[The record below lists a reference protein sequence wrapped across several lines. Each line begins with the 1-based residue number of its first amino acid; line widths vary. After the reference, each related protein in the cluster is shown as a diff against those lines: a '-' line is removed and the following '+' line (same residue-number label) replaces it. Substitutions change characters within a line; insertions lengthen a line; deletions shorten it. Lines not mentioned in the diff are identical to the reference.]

1 MICKKRKKILI
12 LLQPNSIVVMRRL
25 LIFILSL
32 MPIVAS
38 AIGVENTVSL
48 LDRLD
53 SALAHSEEFASM
65 RLARVA
71 SMRKMQLTPHITDE
85 QLYDLN
91 ETIAREF
98 EVFQFDSTINY
109 LYWNLGIAR
118 ELHDQH
124 KIDQSIIA
132 LGRVHATA
140 GYYLDANNMLNVQ
153 LDTLTLDQDLLDDYY
168 WAQYRLNNKL
178 YIEAENFSPESLV
191 ARRMQYYRDRLLET
205 LSINSFEYRILR
217 VEQFFE
223 RGEVDKAERVLA
235 EMTEDYNTESQE
247 QSIVAYYLSELYGY
261 KNDKSKQLYFATIA
275 ALSEVRLAIRDNV
288 ALNALSVSLFEDG
301 EVARAFRLSRA
312 TLDFALAYNAKSR
325 VWQVA
330 SILPTIESAYRDKQ
344 QKQNNQ
350 IYIFLT
356 VVLVLLMMLFVI
368 HLVQRLQRESLDRT
382 RRQLQEANRNLV
394 ENNKSLQA
402 FNDRLSQLN
411 SDIAEANAVKE
422 EYIALFL
429 RVYSECID
437 KMEGLQ
443 RRVRKLATHDNLAE
457 LKRELSKSDLVDE
470 ELGHFYEMF
479 DNAFLRLYPNFVN
492 EFNSLLE
499 EDARIELKKDEKLN
513 AELRIFALIRLG
525 INDSSKIAALL
536 RYSVNT
542 IYNYRAKVKNKACVS
557 REEFEER
564 IKKIGSFQS
573 IK

>member
-1 MICKKRKKILI
+1 
-12 LLQPNSIVVMRRL
+12 MRRL

-32 MPIVAS
+32 MPVMAS
-38 AIGVENTVSL
+38 AIGFENTVSL

-53 SALAHSEEFASM
+53 SAIAHSDEFASL

-71 SMRKMQLTPHITDE
+71 SLRKIQSSPHLTDE
-85 QLYDLN
+85 HLYDLN
-91 ETIAREF
+91 EAIAREF

-109 LYWNLGIAR
+109 YYWNLGIAR
-118 ELHDQH
+118 ELHDQN
-124 KIDQSIIA
+124 KINQSLIA

-140 GYYLDANNMLNVQ
+140 GYYLDANNLLNVQ
-153 LDTLTLDQDLLDDYY
+153 LDTTTLNPTLRSEYY
-168 WAQYRLNNKL
+168 WAQYCLNNQI
-178 YIEAENFSPESLV
+178 YIEAENPSSQSLV
-191 ARRMQYYRDRLLET
+191 ARRKQYYRDRLFEI
-205 LSINSFEYRILR
+205 LSVDSFRYRILR
-217 VEQFFE
+217 VSQFIE
-223 RGEVDKAERVLA
+223 RGELDKAERVLV
-235 EMTEDYNTESQE
+235 EMLDAYKTESQE
-247 QSIVAYYLSELYGY
+247 QSIVAYYLSKLYESKG
-261 KNDKSKQLYFATIA
+261 DKGMQLHFATIA

-288 ALNALSVSLFEDG
+288 ALNSLSVNLFDDG
-301 EVARAFRLSRA
+301 DVTRAFRLICA
-312 TLDFALAYNAKSR
+312 TLDFALVYNAKSR

-330 SILPTIESAYRDKQ
+330 SVLPTIESAYRAKQ
-344 QKQNNQ
+344 QNQSNQ

-356 VVLVLLMMLFVI
+356 VVLVLLMMLLVI
-368 HLVQRLQRESLDRT
+368 HLVQRLQREKLDRT
-382 RRQLQEANRNLV
+382 QQQLQEANRNLV
-394 ENNKSLQA
+394 ENNESLQTV
-402 FNDRLSQLN
+402 NSQLSQLN
-411 SDIAEANAVKE
+411 GDIAEANAVKE

-470 ELGHFYEMF
+470 ELVYFYEMF
-479 DNAFLRLYPNFVN
+479 DNAFLRLYPNFVS

-513 AELRIFALIRLG
+513 TELRIFALIRLG

-564 IKKIGSFQS
+564 IKKIGSFQNV
-573 IK
+573 K

>member
-1 MICKKRKKILI
+1 
-12 LLQPNSIVVMRRL
+12 MRRL

-32 MPIVAS
+32 LPVVAS
-38 AIGVENTVSL
+38 AIGIENTVTL

-53 SALAHSEEFASM
+53 SALAHSDEFALM

-71 SMRKMQLTPHITDE
+71 SMRKMQQSPHITDE

-91 ETIAREF
+91 EAIAREF

-118 ELHDQH
+118 ELHDQF

-140 GYYLDANNMLNVQ
+140 GYYLDANNMLNLQ
-153 LDTLTLDQDLLDDYY
+153 LDTLRLDPSLRDEYY
-168 WAQYRLNNKL
+168 WAQYCLNNQL
-178 YIEAENFSPESLV
+178 YTESENPSSMNLV
-191 ARRMQYYRDRLLET
+191 AQRMRYYRDRLLEH
-205 LSINSFEYRILR
+205 LSVNSFEYRILR
-217 VEQFFE
+217 VNQFIE
-223 RGEVDKAERVLA
+223 RGELDKAERVLV
-235 EMTEDYNTESQE
+235 DLLNNYKSESRE
-247 QSIVAYYLSELYGY
+247 QSTVAYYLSELYNRKG
-261 KNDKSKQLYFATIA
+261 DKGMQLHFASLA

-288 ALNALSVSLFEDG
+288 ALNALAISLFDDG
-301 EVARAFRLSRA
+301 DVARAFRLSRA

-330 SILPTIESAYRDKQ
+330 SILPTIESAYRAKQ
-344 QKQNNQ
+344 QNQNNYF
-350 IYIFLT
+350 YIFLT
-356 VVLVLLMMLFVI
+356 VVLVLLMILLVI
-368 HLVQRLQRESLDRT
+368 YLIQRLQREKLDRT
-382 RRQLQEANRNLV
+382 QQQLQEANRHLID
-394 ENNKSLQA
+394 NNQNLQA
-402 FNDRLSQLN
+402 FNDQLSQLN
-411 SDIAEANAVKE
+411 GDIAEANAVKE

-443 RRVRKLATHDNLAE
+443 RRVRKLATHDNFAE

-470 ELGHFYEMF
+470 ELVYFYEMF

-513 AELRIFALIRLG
+513 TELRIFALIRLG

-564 IKKIGSFQS
+564 IKRIGSFQNV
-573 IK
+573 K

>member
-1 MICKKRKKILI
+1 
-12 LLQPNSIVVMRRL
+12 MRRL
-25 LIFILSL
+25 LIFIFSVL
-32 MPIVAS
+32 PIVAS
-38 AIGVENTVSL
+38 AIGIESTVSL

-53 SALAHSEEFASM
+53 SALAHSDEFASM

-71 SMRKMQLTPHITDE
+71 SMRKMQESPHITDE

-91 ETIAREF
+91 EAIAREF

-118 ELHDQH
+118 ELHDQY
-124 KIDQSIIA
+124 KVDQSIIA

-140 GYYLDANNMLNVQ
+140 GYYLDANNMLNIQ
-153 LDTLTLDQDLLDDYY
+153 LDTVRLNPNLLDEYY
-168 WAQYRLNNKL
+168 WAQYCLNNQM
-178 YIEAENFSPESLV
+178 YSEAENPSSMGVV
-191 ARRMQYYRDRLLET
+191 AQRLKYYRKRLLEI

-217 VEQFFE
+217 VSQFLE
-223 RGEVDKAERVLA
+223 RGELDKAERVLV
-235 EMTEDYNTESQE
+235 EMMDNYKGESQE
-247 QSIVAYYLSELYGY
+247 QSIVAYYLSELYNRKG
-261 KNDKSKQLYFATIA
+261 DKDMQLHFATLA
-275 ALSEVRLAIRDNV
+275 ALSEVRLAIRDNI
-288 ALNALSVSLFEDG
+288 ALNALAVSLFDDG
-301 EVARAFRLSRA
+301 DVTRAFRLSRA

-330 SILPTIESAYRDKQ
+330 SILPTIESAYRAKQ
-344 QKQNNQ
+344 QNQ
-350 IYIFLT
+350 SNYFYIFFT
-356 VVLVLLMMLFVI
+356 VVLVLLMILLVI
-368 HLVQRLQRESLDRT
+368 HLIQRSQREKLDRT
-382 RRQLQEANRNLV
+382 QQQLQEANRNLV
-394 ENNKSLQA
+394 DNNKSLQA
-402 FNDRLSQLN
+402 FNDQLSQLN
-411 SDIAEANAVKE
+411 GDIAEANAVKE

-470 ELGHFYEMF
+470 ELVYFYEMF
-479 DNAFLRLYPNFVN
+479 DNAFLRLYPNFVS

-513 AELRIFALIRLG
+513 TELRIFALIRLG

-564 IKKIGSFQS
+564 IKKIGSFQNV
-573 IK
+573 K

>member
-1 MICKKRKKILI
+1 
-12 LLQPNSIVVMRRL
+12 MRRL
-25 LIFILSL
+25 LIIISLL
-32 MPIVAS
+32 MPLVAG

-53 SALAHSEEFASM
+53 SAIAHSDEFASM

-71 SMRKMQLTPHITDE
+71 SMRKMQQSPYVTDE

-91 ETIAREF
+91 VSIAREF
-98 EVFQFDSTINY
+98 EPYQFDSTINY
-109 LYWNLGIAR
+109 YYWNLGIAR
-118 ELHDQH
+118 ELHDEYRV
-124 KIDQSIIA
+124 SESLIA

-140 GYYLDANNMLNVQ
+140 GYYLDANNLLNVQ
-153 LDTLTLDQDLLDDYY
+153 LDTLALDDALLNDYY
-168 WAQYRLNNKL
+168 WAQYSLNNQMCR
-178 YIEAENFSPESLV
+178 ESGGV
-191 ARRMQYYRDRLLET
+191 VPTSAQRVEYYRSRLLEI
-205 LSINSFEYRILR
+205 LSVDSFRYRILR
-217 VEQFFE
+217 VRQFLE
-223 RGEVDKAERVLA
+223 RGELDKAERVLVG
-235 EMTEDYNTESQE
+235 MLDDKVDTDE
-247 QSIVAYYLSELYGY
+247 QILVAYHLSEVYERK
-261 KNDKSKQLYFATIA
+261 KNNELQLHFATLA
-275 ALSEVRLAIRDNV
+275 ALGEVRLAVRDNL
-288 ALNALSVSLFEDG
+288 ALNALAVSLFDNG
-301 EVARAFRLSRA
+301 EVARAFRLSQA
-312 TLDFALAYNAKSR
+312 TLDFALAYNGKSR

-330 SILPTIESAYRDKQ
+330 SILPTIESAYRAKQ

-350 IYIFLT
+350 IYIFMT
-356 VVLVLLMMLFVI
+356 VVLVLAMMLVVI
-368 HLVQRLQRESLDRT
+368 HLVQRIQREKLDRT
-382 RRQLQEANRNLV
+382 QQQLQEANRNLV
-394 ENNKSLQA
+394 ENNEHLQEA
-402 FNDRLSQLN
+402 ISQLSQLN
-411 SDIAEANAVKE
+411 GDIAEANAVKE

-443 RRVRKLATHDNLAE
+443 RRVRKLATHENLVE

-470 ELGHFYEMF
+470 ELVHFYEMF
-479 DNAFLRLYPNFVN
+479 DNAFLRLYPNFVS

-513 AELRIFALIRLG
+513 TELRIFALIRLG

-573 IK
+573 IN

>member
-1 MICKKRKKILI
+1 
-12 LLQPNSIVVMRRL
+12 MRRL

-32 MPIVAS
+32 IPMVAS
-38 AIGVENTVSL
+38 AAIGIENTVSL

-53 SALAHSEEFASM
+53 SAIAHSDEFASL

-71 SMRKMQLTPHITDE
+71 SLRKMQSSPHLTDE

-91 ETIAREF
+91 EAIAREF

-109 LYWNLGIAR
+109 YYWNLGIAR
-118 ELHDQH
+118 ELHSQY
-124 KIDQSIIA
+124 KIDESLIA

-153 LDTLTLDQDLLDDYY
+153 LDTLSLDPALRADYY
-168 WAQYRLNNKL
+168 WAQYCLNNQI
-178 YIEAENFSPESLV
+178 YSETESPSPESLV
-191 ARRMQYYRDRLLET
+191 ARRKHYYRDRLLEI
-205 LSINSFEYRILR
+205 LSIDSFEYRILR
-217 VEQFFE
+217 VSQFLE
-223 RGEVDKAERVLA
+223 RGELDKAERVLV
-235 EMTEDYNTESQE
+235 EMLDNYKDECQE
-247 QSIVAYYLSELYGY
+247 QSIVAYYLSELYEC
-261 KNDKSKQLYFATIA
+261 KEDKSMQLHFATIA

-288 ALNALSVSLFEDG
+288 ALNALAVKLFDDG
-301 EVARAFRLSRA
+301 DVTRAFRLSRA

-330 SILPTIESAYRDKQ
+330 SILPTIESSYRAKQ
-344 QKQNNQ
+344 QNQNNQ

-356 VVLVLLMMLFVI
+356 VVLVLLMMLIVI
-368 HLVQRLQRESLDRT
+368 HLVQRLQREKLDRT
-382 RRQLQEANRNLV
+382 QQQLQEANLSLI

-402 FNDRLSQLN
+402 VNNQLSQLN
-411 SDIAEANAVKE
+411 GDIAEANAVKE

-470 ELGHFYEMF
+470 ELVYFYEMF
-479 DNAFLRLYPNFVN
+479 DNAFLRLYPNFVS

-513 AELRIFALIRLG
+513 TELRIFALIRLG

-573 IK
+573 VK

>member
-1 MICKKRKKILI
+1 
-12 LLQPNSIVVMRRL
+12 MRRL

-32 MPIVAS
+32 MPVMAS
-38 AIGVENTVSL
+38 AIGFENTVSL

-53 SALAHSEEFASM
+53 SAIAHSDEFASL

-71 SMRKMQLTPHITDE
+71 SLRKMQSSPHLTDE

-91 ETIAREF
+91 EAIAREF

-109 LYWNLGIAR
+109 YYWNLGIAR
-118 ELHDQH
+118 ELHDQN
-124 KIDQSIIA
+124 KINQSLIA

-140 GYYLDANNMLNVQ
+140 GYYLDANNLLNVQ
-153 LDTLTLDQDLLDDYY
+153 LDTTTLNPTLRSEYY
-168 WAQYRLNNKL
+168 WAQYCLNNQI
-178 YIEAENFSPESLV
+178 YIEAENPSSQSLV
-191 ARRMQYYRDRLLET
+191 ARRKQYYRERLFEI
-205 LSINSFEYRILR
+205 LSVDSFRYRILR
-217 VEQFFE
+217 VSQFIE
-223 RGEVDKAERVLA
+223 RGELDKAERVLV
-235 EMTEDYNTESQE
+235 EMLDAYKTESQE
-247 QSIVAYYLSELYGY
+247 QSIVAYYLSKLYESKG
-261 KNDKSKQLYFATIA
+261 DKGMQLHFATIA

-288 ALNALSVSLFEDG
+288 ALNSLSVSLFDDG
-301 EVARAFRLSRA
+301 DVTRAFRLICA
-312 TLDFALAYNAKSR
+312 TLDFALVYNAKSR

-330 SILPTIESAYRDKQ
+330 SVLPTIESAYRAKQ
-344 QKQNNQ
+344 QNQSNQ

-356 VVLVLLMMLFVI
+356 VVLVLLMMLLVI
-368 HLVQRLQRESLDRT
+368 HLVQRLQREKLDRT
-382 RRQLQEANRNLV
+382 QQQLQEANRNLV
-394 ENNKSLQA
+394 ENNESLQTV
-402 FNDRLSQLN
+402 NSQLSQLN
-411 SDIAEANAVKE
+411 GDIAEANAVKE

-470 ELGHFYEMF
+470 ELVYFYEMF
-479 DNAFLRLYPNFVN
+479 DNAFLRLYPNFVS

-499 EDARIELKKDEKLN
+499 EDARIELKKEEKLN
-513 AELRIFALIRLG
+513 TELRIFALIRLG

-564 IKKIGSFQS
+564 IKKIGSFQNV
-573 IK
+573 K

>member
-1 MICKKRKKILI
+1 
-12 LLQPNSIVVMRRL
+12 MRRL

-32 MPIVAS
+32 MPVMAS
-38 AIGVENTVSL
+38 AIGFENTVSL

-53 SALAHSEEFASM
+53 SAIAHSDEFASL

-71 SMRKMQLTPHITDE
+71 SLRKMQSSPHLTDE

-91 ETIAREF
+91 EAIAREF

-109 LYWNLGIAR
+109 YYWNLGIAR
-118 ELHDQH
+118 ELHDQN
-124 KIDQSIIA
+124 KINQSLIA

-140 GYYLDANNMLNVQ
+140 GYYLDANNLLNVQ
-153 LDTLTLDQDLLDDYY
+153 LDTTTLNPTLCSEYY
-168 WAQYRLNNKL
+168 WAQYCLNNQI
-178 YIEAENFSPESLV
+178 YIEAENPSSQSLV
-191 ARRMQYYRDRLLET
+191 ARRKQYYRERLFEI
-205 LSINSFEYRILR
+205 LSVDSFRYRILR
-217 VEQFFE
+217 VSQFIE
-223 RGEVDKAERVLA
+223 RGELDKAERVLV
-235 EMTEDYNTESQE
+235 EMLDAYKTESQE
-247 QSIVAYYLSELYGY
+247 QSIVAYYLSKLYESKG
-261 KNDKSKQLYFATIA
+261 DKGMQLHFATIA

-288 ALNALSVSLFEDG
+288 ALNSLSVSLFDDG
-301 EVARAFRLSRA
+301 DVTRAFRLICA
-312 TLDFALAYNAKSR
+312 TLDFALVYNAKSR

-330 SILPTIESAYRDKQ
+330 SVLPTIESAYRAKQ
-344 QKQNNQ
+344 QNQSNQ

-356 VVLVLLMMLFVI
+356 VVLVLLMMLLVI
-368 HLVQRLQRESLDRT
+368 HLVQRLQREKLDRT
-382 RRQLQEANRNLV
+382 QQQLQEANRNLV
-394 ENNKSLQA
+394 ENNESLQTV
-402 FNDRLSQLN
+402 NSQLSQLN
-411 SDIAEANAVKE
+411 GDIAEANAVKE

-470 ELGHFYEMF
+470 ELVYFYEMF
-479 DNAFLRLYPNFVN
+479 DNAFLRLYPNFVS

-499 EDARIELKKDEKLN
+499 EDARIELKKEEKLN
-513 AELRIFALIRLG
+513 TELRIFALIRLG

-564 IKKIGSFQS
+564 IKKIGSFQNV
-573 IK
+573 K

>member
-1 MICKKRKKILI
+1 
-12 LLQPNSIVVMRRL
+12 MRRL
-25 LIFILSL
+25 LILIFSVL
-32 MPIVAS
+32 PIVAS
-38 AIGVENTVSL
+38 AIGIESTVSL

-53 SALAHSEEFASM
+53 SALAHSDEFASM

-71 SMRKMQLTPHITDE
+71 SMRKMQESPHITDE

-91 ETIAREF
+91 EAIAREF

-118 ELHDQH
+118 ELHDQY
-124 KIDQSIIA
+124 KVDQSIIA

-140 GYYLDANNMLNVQ
+140 GYYLDANNMLNIQ
-153 LDTLTLDQDLLDDYY
+153 LDTVRLNPNLLDEYY
-168 WAQYRLNNKL
+168 WAQYCLNHQM
-178 YIEAENFSPESLV
+178 YSEAENSSSMSVV
-191 ARRMQYYRDRLLET
+191 AQRLQYYRNRLLEI

-217 VEQFFE
+217 VNQFLE
-223 RGEVDKAERVLA
+223 RGELDKAERVLV
-235 EMTEDYNTESQE
+235 ELLDDYKSESQE
-247 QSIVAYYLSELYGY
+247 QSIVTYYLSELYSR
-261 KNDKSKQLYFATIA
+261 KDDKAMQLHFATLS
-275 ALSEVRLAIRDNV
+275 ALSEVRLAIRDNI
-288 ALNALSVSLFEDG
+288 ALNALAVSLFDDG
-301 EVARAFRLSRA
+301 DVTRAFRLSRA

-330 SILPTIESAYRDKQ
+330 SILPTIESAYRAKQ
-344 QKQNNQ
+344 QNQ
-350 IYIFLT
+350 SNYVYIFLT
-356 VVLVLLMMLFVI
+356 VVLVLLMILLVI
-368 HLVQRLQRESLDRT
+368 YLVQSLQREKLDRT
-382 RRQLQEANRNLV
+382 QQQLQEANRNLV
-394 ENNKSLQA
+394 DNNKSLQA
-402 FNDRLSQLN
+402 FNDQLSQLN
-411 SDIAEANAVKE
+411 GDIAEANAVKE

-470 ELGHFYEMF
+470 ELVYFYEMF
-479 DNAFLRLYPNFVN
+479 DNAFLRLYPNFVS

-513 AELRIFALIRLG
+513 TELRIFALIRLG

-564 IKKIGSFQS
+564 IKKIGSFQNV
-573 IK
+573 K